1 MSRATAE
8 ENQQSKPATRYLTV
22 FQRKLLQNRL
32 ENDLPERYRKRIH
45 IMLLA
50 DEGKSQAEICKA
62 LGCCHAT
69 VRHWILIAQ
78 SGQAHTWLDRPM
90 GRPKLIHDDYRNRLK
105 ELVEQSPRDY
115 GYAFRRWTA
124 GWLSKHLEKEFNLRV
139 SDRHINRL
147 LKQMGL
153 STRPRPSLKT
163 ESAPAS
169 RQSAYRVSDDSEHSV
184 YSNKITIRDLQ
195 PGSPVTPINSDK
207 QIDLKPSNKGANIY
221 GAASVDGFP
230 FFSSA
235 QSSFWGY
242 FFRYP
247 AADVS

>member
-1 MSRATAE
+1 MDKFDLDLNLSRATAE
-8 ENQQSKPATRYLTV
+8 ENPQSKPATRYLTV

-32 ENDLPERYRKRIH
+32 ENDLPERYRKRVH

-62 LGCCHAT
+62 LDCCHAT

-124 GWLSKHLEKEFNLRV
+124 GWLSKHLEQEFNIQV
-139 SDRHINRL
+139 SARHINRL

-153 STRPRPSLKT
+153 STRPQPPLKFL
-163 ESAPAS
+163 EVNPCG
-169 RQSAYRVSDDSEHSV
+169 EFFWL
-184 YSNKITIRDLQ
+184 DLL
-195 PGSPVTPINSDK
+195 PGLAISQAIAKHLLNPPKT
-207 QIDLKPSNKGANIY
+207 
-221 GAASVDGFP
+221 
-230 FFSSA
+230 
-235 QSSFWGY
+235 
-242 FFRYP
+242 
-247 AADVS
+247 